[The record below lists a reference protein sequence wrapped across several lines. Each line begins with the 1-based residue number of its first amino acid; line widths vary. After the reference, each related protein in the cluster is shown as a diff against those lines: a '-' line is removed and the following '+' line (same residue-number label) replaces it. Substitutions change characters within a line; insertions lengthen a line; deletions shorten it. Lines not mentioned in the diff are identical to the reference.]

1 MEENE
6 MKSVSNQ
13 TINVNE
19 NANQNENNINEN
31 QNKTDAKMP
40 EKQHKKSKV
49 VRYVLDENSNEMVE
63 KEFEKKAEKQKS
75 ERTAKGGQ
83 ARFKN
88 RNENKSSNDANKND
102 TEAKLSENGNEKV
115 NANLNKNKKSN
126 QISKKGG
133 NNKKGGKKGD
143 AINGNASE
151 ERAINDKSNA
161 VENKKSKMQQLEARN
176 KRILAENESAKID
189 LTTRAYKNKN
199 LKVMFF
205 GGVGNVGNNIT
216 ALMYGD
222 DILVIDC
229 GVGFAEANMPGV
241 DLVIPEMSFLKAN
254 KDKIRGICI
263 THAHEDHIGSMPY
276 FLDEVKAPVY
286 ASKLSLA
293 LIENKLREFPKCKMK
308 GVAVNPRQTVK
319 IGCFTVEFIHVNHS
333 IAGAYALAITTP
345 VGVVFHSGDF
355 KIDFTPTAG
364 ETTDLARMG
373 ELGNKGVLLML
384 CESTN
389 IERPGCSLSENV
401 VGETIASIFEEAREN
416 RIIITAF
423 ASNVHRVQQIMNLA
437 KNYGRKVAFAGRS
450 MINNMEVAMKIGEI
464 KFDHNQ
470 IVEMAKVPKM
480 ADKEVLILAT
490 GSQGQ
495 EHTALDRMA
504 NGEFQGIEIG
514 KNDTVIFSSS
524 PVPGNEKSV
533 TNIINELMRK
543 GANVIYD
550 DLSDVHASGHAC
562 QTEFAVVHK
571 LIKPKFFV
579 PVHGEVKHLMY
590 HEKFAIKMGV
600 NPKNIIVPEIGTV
613 VEVNKN
619 SMRKGKDVYAG
630 IRIVDGKTVGDVESA
645 VLKDRLQLASDG
657 IAIVLLHI
665 DEATGN
671 LNRLPDIFTRGF
683 IYNDDSSELII
694 EAKRIVYEALENV
707 DVKSMEKNVLRNTV
721 KKTLTNFFV
730 RKVNRKPMIITII

>member
-31 QNKTDAKMP
+31 QNKTDAKMA

-63 KEFEKKAEKQKS
+63 KEFEKKAENQKG
-75 ERTAKGGQ
+75 ERFAKGGQ

-88 RNENKSSNDANKND
+88 RNENKSSNDEDKND
-102 TEAKLSENGNEKV
+102 IEAKLSENGNEKV
-115 NANLNKNKKSN
+115 NTNLNKNKKFN
-126 QISKKGG
+126 QLNKKGG
-133 NNKKGGKKGD
+133 NNKKGSKKSD
-143 AINGNASE
+143 AINANASE
-151 ERAINDKSNA
+151 EKAIKDKNKIDKSNII
-161 VENKKSKMQQLEARN
+161 ENKKSKMQQLEARN
-176 KRILAENESAKID
+176 KRILAENENSKID

-308 GVAVNPRQTVK
+308 GIAVNPRQTVK

-423 ASNVHRVQQIMNLA
+423 ASNFHRVQQIMNLA
-437 KNYGRKVAFAGRS
+437 KNYGIKVDFAVRS
-450 MINNMEVAMKIGEI
+450 MIINM
-464 KFDHNQ
+464 
-470 IVEMAKVPKM
+470 
-480 ADKEVLILAT
+480 
-490 GSQGQ
+490 
-495 EHTALDRMA
+495 
-504 NGEFQGIEIG
+504 
-514 KNDTVIFSSS
+514 
-524 PVPGNEKSV
+524 
-533 TNIINELMRK
+533 
-543 GANVIYD
+543 
-550 DLSDVHASGHAC
+550 
-562 QTEFAVVHK
+562 
-571 LIKPKFFV
+571 
-579 PVHGEVKHLMY
+579 
-590 HEKFAIKMGV
+590 
-600 NPKNIIVPEIGTV
+600 
-613 VEVNKN
+613 
-619 SMRKGKDVYAG
+619 
-630 IRIVDGKTVGDVESA
+630 
-645 VLKDRLQLASDG
+645 
-657 IAIVLLHI
+657 
-665 DEATGN
+665 
-671 LNRLPDIFTRGF
+671 
-683 IYNDDSSELII
+683 
-694 EAKRIVYEALENV
+694 
-707 DVKSMEKNVLRNTV
+707 
-721 KKTLTNFFV
+721 
-730 RKVNRKPMIITII
+730 

>member
-1 MEENE
+1 MEEVDIS
-6 MKSVSNQ
+6 KK
-13 TINVNE
+13 E
-19 NANQNENNINEN
+19 NASTESNVKTASFNGRRYAKTYKNNSTNKNNGTPKISKEKRFVLNAEN
-31 QNKTDAKMP
+31 
-40 EKQHKKSKV
+40 
-49 VRYVLDENSNEMVE
+49 NEMVE
-63 KEFEKKAEKQKS
+63 VEYESKQIKKDKQK
-75 ERTAKGGQ
+75 T
-83 ARFKN
+83 
-88 RNENKSSNDANKND
+88 
-102 TEAKLSENGNEKV
+102 
-115 NANLNKNKKSN
+115 ANLNVSNNKTKANNNNANRNKNSN
-126 QISKKGG
+126 ADARRNKDSSKKFL
-133 NNKKGGKKGD
+133 
-143 AINGNASE
+143 
-151 ERAINDKSNA
+151 
-161 VENKKSKMQQLEARN
+161 VEN
-176 KRILAENESAKID
+176 ENAKID

-205 GGVGNVGNNIT
+205 GGVGNVGNNIC

-222 DILVIDC
+222 DILVIDV

-241 DLVIPEMSFLKAN
+241 DLVIPEMSWLKAN

-276 FLDEVKAPVY
+276 FLDDVKAPVY

-293 LIENKLREFPKCKMK
+293 LIENKLKEFPKCKMK
-308 GVAVNPRQTVK
+308 GVAVQPRQTVK

-333 IAGAYALAITTP
+333 IAGAFALSITTP

-355 KIDFTPTAG
+355 KIDFTPITG

-389 IERPGCSLSENV
+389 IERAGSSLSESV
-401 VGETIASIFEEAREN
+401 VCETLASIFDEAREN

-423 ASNVHRVQQIMNLA
+423 ASNVHRVQQIMDLA
-437 KNYGRKVAFAGRS
+437 KKYGRKVAFAGRS

-470 IVEMAKVPKM
+470 IVEMGKVSKM
-480 ADKEVLILAT
+480 ADKEILILAT

-495 EHTALDRMA
+495 EHTALDRMV
-504 NGEFQGIEIG
+504 NGEIQGIEIG

-562 QTEFAVVHK
+562 QTEFSVIHK

-590 HEKFAIKMGV
+590 HEKFAVKMGV

-619 SMRKGKDVYAG
+619 SIKKGKDVYAG
-630 IRIVDGKTVGDVESA
+630 IRIVDGKSVSDVESA
-645 VLKDRLQLASDG
+645 VLRDRLQLASDG
-657 IAIVLLHI
+657 ICIVLLHT
-665 DEATGN
+665 DDATGQ
-671 LNRLPDIFTRGF
+671 LRKLPDIFTRGF
-683 IYNDDSSELII
+683 IYNDDSNELIV
-694 EAKRIVYEALENV
+694 EAKKIVYEAFENV
-707 DVKSMEKNVLRNTV
+707 DVKSLEKSVLRNTV

-730 RKVNRKPMIITII
+730 RKVNRKPMIITIV